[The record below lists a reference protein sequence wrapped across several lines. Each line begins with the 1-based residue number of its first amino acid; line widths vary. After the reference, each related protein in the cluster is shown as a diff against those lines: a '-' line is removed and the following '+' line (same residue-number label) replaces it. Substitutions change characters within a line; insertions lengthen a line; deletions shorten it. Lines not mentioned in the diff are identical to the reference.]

1 MTGRYVSSTGEYGAE
16 ITARKQD
23 IQLEATVG
31 SVFASAA
38 QRLAMTGHN
47 GAFISGGSGQA
58 ELTGAFTE
66 VSGDREVSLKG
77 DLNVKIAATTNDLV
91 MQAGHD
97 IELASF
103 TATRVVGGYGVAF
116 YLLSLVLRTL
126 PVGITYAIWAG
137 LGIVLVT
144 LVGIMV
150 FGEKPD
156 LPAVLGISL
165 IVAGVVTLQVFSKMN
180 VH

>member
-1 MTGRYVSSTGEYGAE
+1 MTFVYLILAIVAE
-16 ITARKQD
+16 VI
-23 IQLEATVG
+23 ATSALKASVG
-31 SVFASAA
+31 
-38 QRLAMTGHN
+38 
-47 GAFISGGSGQA
+47 
-58 ELTGAFTE
+58 FT
-66 VSGDREVSLKG
+66 RPLPSL
-77 DLNVKIAATTNDLV
+77 L
-91 MQAGHD
+91 
-97 IELASF
+97 
-103 TATRVVGGYGVAF
+103 VVGGYGVAF

-144 LVGIMV
+144 LVGIVV

-156 LPAVLGISL
+156 LPAVFGISQ

>member
-1 MTGRYVSSTGEYGAE
+1 TRP
-16 ITARKQD
+16 
-23 IQLEATVG
+23 LP
-31 SVFASAA
+31 
-38 QRLAMTGHN
+38 
-47 GAFISGGSGQA
+47 
-58 ELTGAFTE
+58 
-66 VSGDREVSLKG
+66 SL
-77 DLNVKIAATTNDLV
+77 L
-91 MQAGHD
+91 
-97 IELASF
+97 
-103 TATRVVGGYGVAF
+103 VVGGYGVAF

-144 LVGIMV
+144 LVGIVV

-156 LPAVLGISL
+156 LPAVFGISL

>member
-1 MTGRYVSSTGEYGAE
+1 MTFVYLILAIVAE
-16 ITARKQD
+16 VI
-23 IQLEATVG
+23 ATSALKASVG
-31 SVFASAA
+31 
-38 QRLAMTGHN
+38 
-47 GAFISGGSGQA
+47 
-58 ELTGAFTE
+58 FT
-66 VSGDREVSLKG
+66 RPLPSL
-77 DLNVKIAATTNDLV
+77 L
-91 MQAGHD
+91 
-97 IELASF
+97 
-103 TATRVVGGYGVAF
+103 VVGGYGVAF

-150 FGEKPD
+150 FDEKPD

-165 IVAGVVTLQVFSKMN
+165 IVAGVLTLQVFCRMN

>member
-1 MTGRYVSSTGEYGAE
+1 MTFVYLILAIVAGV
-16 ITARKQD
+16 I
-23 IQLEATVG
+23 ATSALKASVG
-31 SVFASAA
+31 
-38 QRLAMTGHN
+38 
-47 GAFISGGSGQA
+47 
-58 ELTGAFTE
+58 FT
-66 VSGDREVSLKG
+66 RPLPSL
-77 DLNVKIAATTNDLV
+77 L
-91 MQAGHD
+91 
-97 IELASF
+97 
-103 TATRVVGGYGVAF
+103 VVGGYGVAF

-144 LVGIMV
+144 LVGIVV

-156 LPAVLGISL
+156 LPAVFGISL